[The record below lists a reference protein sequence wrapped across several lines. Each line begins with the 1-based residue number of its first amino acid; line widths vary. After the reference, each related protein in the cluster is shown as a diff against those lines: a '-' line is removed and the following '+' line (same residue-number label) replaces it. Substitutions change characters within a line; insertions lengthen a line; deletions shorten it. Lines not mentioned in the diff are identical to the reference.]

1 MRIPEH
7 TTKRAEQLVRR
18 IVTEDFN
25 QKKVDQET
33 VRTVAHKVSR
43 TIPRMYEKSTK
54 PPGKP

>member
-25 QKKVDQET
+25 QKIDQET